1 MQVFDYTQDED
12 DDEVIHMLD
21 EIYDLLTILLMKENQ
36 NFTFKN
42 VKNAL
47 TSFAKFTGANET

>member
-21 EIYDLLTILLMKENQ
+21 EIYDLLTILLMRQ
-36 NFTFKN
+36 Q
-42 VKNAL
+42 
-47 TSFAKFTGANET
+47 